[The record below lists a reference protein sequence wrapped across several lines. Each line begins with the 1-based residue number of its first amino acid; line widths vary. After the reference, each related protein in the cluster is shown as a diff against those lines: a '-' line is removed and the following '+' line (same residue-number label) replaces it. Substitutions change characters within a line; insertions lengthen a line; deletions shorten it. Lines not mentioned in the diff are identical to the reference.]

1 MLLSICLEKKKTNIL
16 ARASAPEEMEKHT
29 DAPPKIH
36 LEIQSQDFH
45 PMRLSSVSILTDM
58 GQSLKGWV
66 PAPENEK
73 HKDASPKNV
82 RKNRNL
88 FQKEEMECIQRER
101 RKQERRLKKEKG
113 RKERKRVS
121 AACEQILATCKI

>member
-1 MLLSICLEKKKTNIL
+1 
-16 ARASAPEEMEKHT
+16 
-29 DAPPKIH
+29 
-36 LEIQSQDFH
+36 
-45 PMRLSSVSILTDM
+45 M

-82 RKNRNL
+82 KKIGAFVKKRKV
-88 FQKEEMECIQRER
+88 ECIERER
-101 RKQERRLKKEKG
+101 RKQERRLKKEKR
-113 RKERKRVS
+113 RKKRKRVS